1 MGAIHVTSADQTMFI
16 SALGI
21 MATVVTVL
29 WKRQNDKDEANKVE
43 MKELLSEVKRD
54 LKESNEK
61 CQAENVVLRKDLFSL
76 KEEIGYLK
84 GLFKSL
90 KQDTTPKPAKGN
102 DEKA

>member
-16 SALGI
+16 TALGI
-21 MATVVTVL
+21 MGTVVTVL
-29 WKRQNDKDEANKVE
+29 WKRQND
-43 MKELLSEVKRD
+43 LLSEVKRD

-90 KQDTTPKPAKGN
+90 KLDTTPKPAKGKN
-102 DEKA
+102 EKA

>member
-1 MGAIHVTSADQTMFI
+1 MGAIHVTSADQTLFI
-16 SALGI
+16 SALTI
-21 MATVVTVL
+21 MGTVVTVL

-43 MKELLSEVKRD
+43 IKELLSKVERD

-76 KEEIGYLK
+76 KEELGYLK

-90 KQDTTPKPAKGN
+90 KPDTTPKPKKGKN
-102 DEKA
+102 EKA

>member
-16 SALGI
+16 TALGI
-21 MATVVTVL
+21 MGTVVTVL
-29 WKRQNDKDEANKVE
+29 WKRQNDKDEANKAE
-43 MKELLSEVKRD
+43 IKELLSKVERD

-90 KQDTTPKPAKGN
+90 KPDTTTKPAKEKN
-102 DEKA
+102 EKA

>member
-1 MGAIHVTSADQTMFI
+1 
-16 SALGI
+16 
-21 MATVVTVL
+21 
-29 WKRQNDKDEANKVE
+29 

-90 KQDTTPKPAKGN
+90 KEDTIPKPKKGK

>member
-1 MGAIHVTSADQTMFI
+1 MGAIHVTGADQTMFI
-16 SALGI
+16 TALGI
-21 MATVVTVL
+21 MGTVVTVL

-90 KQDTTPKPAKGN
+90 KADTTPKPAKGN

>member
-1 MGAIHVTSADQTMFI
+1 MGAIHVTPADQTLFI
-16 SALGI
+16 TAIGA

-29 WKRQNDKDEANKVE
+29 WKRQNDKDEANKAE

-54 LKESNEK
+54 LKESNQK
-61 CQAENVVLRKDLFSL
+61 CEENVLLRKELFTL

-84 GLFKSL
+84 GIFKSF
-90 KQDTTPKPAKGN
+90 KQDTNPKTTKGK

>member
-1 MGAIHVTSADQTMFI
+1 MGAIHVTPADQTLFI
-16 SALGI
+16 TAIGT

-29 WKRQNDKDEANKVE
+29 WKRQNDKDEANKAE
-43 MKELLSEVKRD
+43 MKELLSEVKKD

-90 KQDTTPKPAKGN
+90 KQDTTPKPEKGKN
-102 DEKA
+102 EKA

>member
-16 SALGI
+16 TALGI
-21 MATVVTVL
+21 MGTVVTVL
-29 WKRQNDKDEANKVE
+29 WKRQND
-43 MKELLSEVKRD
+43 LLSEVKRD

-90 KQDTTPKPAKGN
+90 KPDTKPKPAKGKN
-102 DEKA
+102 EKA

>member
-16 SALGI
+16 TALGI
-21 MATVVTVL
+21 MGTVVTVL

-54 LKESNEK
+54 LKENNEK

-90 KQDTTPKPAKGN
+90 KEDTTPKPAKGKN
-102 DEKA
+102 EKA

>member
-1 MGAIHVTSADQTMFI
+1 MGAIHVTSADQTLFI
-16 SALGI
+16 SALTI

-29 WKRQNDKDEANKVE
+29 WKRQNDKDDANKVE
-43 MKELLSEVKRD
+43 IKELLSKVERD

-90 KQDTTPKPAKGN
+90 KEDTIPKPKKGK

>member
-1 MGAIHVTSADQTMFI
+1 MGAIHVTSADQTLFI
-16 SALGI
+16 SALTI
-21 MATVVTVL
+21 MSTVVTVL
-29 WKRQNDKDEANKVE
+29 WKRQNDKDEANKAE

-90 KQDTTPKPAKGN
+90 KEDTIPKPKKGK

>member
-1 MGAIHVTSADQTMFI
+1 MGAIHVTTADQTMFI
-16 SALGI
+16 TALGI

-43 MKELLSEVKRD
+43 MKELLSEVKLD

-61 CQAENVVLRKDLFSL
+61 CQAENVALRKDLFSL

-90 KQDTTPKPAKGN
+90 KPDTNPKPKKGK

>member
-16 SALGI
+16 SALTI
-21 MATVVTVL
+21 MGTVVTVL
-29 WKRQNDKDEANKVE
+29 WKRQNDKEESNKVE

-84 GLFKSL
+84 GLFKSF
-90 KQDTTPKPAKGN
+90 KQDTNPKPAKGKN
-102 DEKA
+102 EKT

>member
-1 MGAIHVTSADQTMFI
+1 MGAIHVTSADQTLFI
-16 SALGI
+16 SALTI
-21 MATVVTVL
+21 MGTVVTVL
-29 WKRQNDKDEANKVE
+29 WKRQND
-43 MKELLSEVKRD
+43 LLSEVKRD

-90 KQDTTPKPAKGN
+90 KEDTIPKPKKGK